1 MVTSMEIKYI
11 RQNGSALLVALI
23 FLGVLTM
30 LGVSVAL
37 TTTTQLKISANS
49 EETHRTFHSTNAGAN
64 LFLDQTIL
72 RKDMLGAER
81 VNDALLLAKS
91 QSGIEQNVSSSF
103 LSDVYQQTYSGQNYD
118 RQLVVSIKQNA
129 KGASCPRTENASST
143 QRISCDYFEV
153 SSTYQHE
160 VNPDYKPSVKIG
172 VYREMIY
179 SNSATA
185 KAIKITE

>member
-1 MVTSMEIKYI
+1 MVTGMNIKYI
-11 RQNGSALLVALI
+11 RQDGSALLVALI

-64 LFLDQTIL
+64 LLLKETVMNKSL
-72 RKDMLGAER
+72 VGTER
-81 VNDALLLAKS
+81 ENDVLLLEKS
-91 QSGIEQNVSSSF
+91 QSGTEQSVSSSF
-103 LSDVYQQTYSGQNYD
+103 LSDVYAQTYSGQEYD
-118 RQLVVSIKQNA
+118 RQLTVSIKQNA
-129 KGASCPRTENASST
+129 KGVSCPRTENASST
-143 QRISCDYFEV
+143 QKISCDYFEV

-160 VNPDYKPSVKIG
+160 VNPEYQPSVKIG

-185 KAIKITE
+185 KAIKIPE